1 LIQGKK
7 VIIRQMEFGDEDFL
21 HQWRNDPV
29 IMAYSELQYGFLRS
43 KEAFRLEVK
52 RNAENLEMFPAEKTF
67 IICKKESLE
76 PIGDIVYRNLDKR
89 NQSAELGV
97 EIANIEERG
106 KGYGSDA
113 LYCFIDFLFKFLNLN
128 RIELKTL
135 VDNVAAQRLY
145 EKLGFKRIGL
155 IRDAVFDSRTC
166 QYTDYV
172 YMDLLLRDWLSG
184 QI

>member
-1 LIQGKK
+1 MIQGKK
-7 VIIRQMEFGDEDFL
+7 VIIRQMELGDEDFL

-29 IMAYSELQYGFLRS
+29 TMGYSELLYGCLRS

-52 RNAENLEMFPAEKTF
+52 ISVENIDMFPTEKTF

-76 PIGDIVYRNLDKR
+76 PIGDITYRNLDKR

-113 LYCFIDFLFKFLNLN
+113 LHCFIDFMFKFLNLN

-135 VDNVAAQRLY
+135 VDNVVAQRLY
-145 EKLGFKRIGL
+145 EKLSFERIGL
-155 IRDAVFDSRTC
+155 IRDAVFDSRTGR
-166 QYTDYV
+166 YTDYV